1 MSKNHLGNN
10 RVLNGALDGWQ
21 LSGITEFDSG
31 EPLFTYPS
39 SFTQSSQGY
48 NISMVG
54 VYNPANASSQ
64 CFQYGQCALGG
75 TNGGNNNGGRY
86 IVGTPDETSVPLI
99 ICDPTAHLAPHQLF
113 NAACFQSPTP
123 GNNGTYR
130 TPYIHGPMFMNSDLT
145 LFKNFKMGESKNL
158 QFRAEAFNF
167 LNHPLYGFTNVNPFL
182 GSGASDA
189 ALNLRYENFGALPTN
204 ISTAGI
210 MTNKFGHRIM
220 QLELKFYF

>member
-1 MSKNHLGNN
+1 MKRTKVSLYT
-10 RVLNGALDGWQ
+10 REP
-21 LSGITEFDSG
+21 ITRR
-31 EPLFTYPS
+31 YRKVPS
-39 SFTQSSQGY
+39 S
-48 NISMVG
+48 NK
-54 VYNPANASSQ
+54 
-64 CFQYGQCALGG
+64 
-75 TNGGNNNGGRY
+75 
-86 IVGTPDETSVPLI
+86 PD
-99 ICDPTAHLAPHQLF
+99 
-113 NAACFQSPTP
+113 
-123 GNNGTYR
+123 
-130 TPYIHGPMFMNSDLT
+130 YIHGPMFMNSDLT